1 MIIVAL
7 TFLVVGFLLGIAAHA
22 WLLISLDAR
31 RLRRRPQR
39 LNLAKQDRIVVQLD
53 GWRRK

>member
-7 TFLVVGFLLGIAAHA
+7 TFLAVGFLLGIAAHA
-22 WLLISLDAR
+22 VFLIRLDAR
-31 RLRRRPQR
+31 RMRRPSKIEGLTSR
-39 LNLAKQDRIVVQLD
+39 TGIVVQLD